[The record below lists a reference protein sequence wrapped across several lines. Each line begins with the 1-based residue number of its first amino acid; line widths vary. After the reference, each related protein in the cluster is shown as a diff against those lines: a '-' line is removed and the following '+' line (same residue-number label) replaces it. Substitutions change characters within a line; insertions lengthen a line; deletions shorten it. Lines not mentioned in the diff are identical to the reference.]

1 MKYNYSKLDEDN
13 FKWFAN
19 DMSKA
24 TLTEIDIR
32 KGNLRGL
39 HNFHLTFDYPISVIA
54 GKNGSGKSTVLALA
68 ACAFHN
74 NKKGFHLPEHKT
86 TYYTF
91 SDFFVQTSEE
101 IPPEGVEIWYR
112 FRYNNWRKS
121 KSNPTGTGNLYQKR
135 EKKKGGKWT
144 NYSSRINRN
153 VVFLGIQRV
162 VPHSE
167 KSVSRSYRTHFKTGA
182 VDGWEDDIK
191 NVVGRI
197 LGASYDTYWV
207 KTHSKYRLPLVVSKG
222 NVYSGFNMG
231 AGENALFEI
240 FTTIFASPPGT
251 LLIIDEIELGL
262 HEKAQK
268 KLILELKKLCRERKV
283 QIVCTT
289 HSPAVLE
296 STPPEGRFYIESFA
310 KKPIVTQGISVKYAA
325 GKLAGEDSNELDI
338 FVEDGIA
345 NTIIESTLD
354 NELRS
359 RVSILPIGS
368 PMAIARQMAAKY
380 KKPKSTECIAILD
393 GDQSSST
400 SIHLANFIKAL
411 EASKDKDK
419 EESWFQERLYCLP
432 GNTWPEKWIIE
443 QLRDLDTEK
452 LAALLKCSVDE
463 FETYIEEALTAE
475 KHNELYSLSK
485 NLSIDIDYVKGTVA
499 SWLSLEVESEFSFI
513 IAAIQKYLE

>member
-1 MKYNYSKLDEDN
+1 MKYKYSKLDKDN
-13 FKWFAN
+13 LKWFAN

-39 HNFHLTFDYPISVIA
+39 HHFNLQFNYPISVIA
-54 GKNGSGKSTVLALA
+54 GKNGSGKSTILAIA

-74 NKKGFHLPEHKT
+74 TKKGFRLPERKT
-86 TYYTF
+86 SYYTF
-91 SDFFVQTSEE
+91 SDFFIQTSEE
-101 IPPEGVEIWYR
+101 VPPEGIEIWCR
-112 FRYNNWRKS
+112 FRHDNWRKT
-121 KSNPTGTGNLYQKR
+121 KTNPTGTGNLYQTR
-135 EKKKGGKWT
+135 EKKKGGKWN
-144 NYSSRINRN
+144 NYSTRVKRN

-167 KSVSRSYRTHFKTGA
+167 KSVSRSYRAYFKVGA
-182 VDGWEDDIK
+182 TDDWEDDLK
-191 NVVGRI
+191 KVVGRI
-197 LGASYDTYWV
+197 LGATYDSYWL
-207 KTHSKYRLPLVVSKG
+207 KTHSKYRLPLVASKG
-222 NVYSGFNMG
+222 NIYSGFNMG

-240 FTTIFASPPGT
+240 FTTIFGSPPGT
-251 LLIIDEIELGL
+251 LLVIDEVELGL

-268 KLILELKKLCRERKV
+268 KLILELKKICRKRKV
-283 QIVCTT
+283 QVICTT

-296 STPPEGRFYIESFA
+296 TIPPEGRFYIETFA
-310 KKPIVTQGISVKYAA
+310 KKPIVTPGISVKYAA
-325 GKLAGEDSNELDI
+325 GKLAGKDSNELDI

-380 KKPKSTECIAILD
+380 KDPNSTECVAILD

-400 SIHLANFIKAL
+400 SIHLANFMKAI
-411 EASKDKDK
+411 EANKDKDK

-432 GNTWPEKWIIE
+432 GDTWPEKWIIE
-443 QLRDLDTEK
+443 QLRDLDTEE
-452 LAALLKCSVDE
+452 LADVLKCSEDE
-463 FETYIEEALTAE
+463 LETYIEEALTAE
-475 KHNELYSLSK
+475 KHNELYGLSK
-485 NLSIDIDYVKGTVA
+485 NLSLDIDYVMSTVA
-499 SWLSLEVESEFSFI
+499 SWLSLKVEAKFSDI
-513 IAAIQKYLE
+513 ISVIQKYLD